1 MAIEEQIEEDNNIKG
16 HVVQTRK
23 RYQRNIDE
31 EAELKELIAQRD
43 ALNEEQEAVKADEEE
58 VKRALKMMPD
68 VGKHKEGDYILD
80 DGKQVDIKESV
91 LRTLA
96 EKKNLKNGQNPKDQK
111 E

>member
-96 EKKNLKNGQNPKDQK
+96 EKKNLKNGTL
-111 E
+111 